1 MEQIQRDS
9 FVTLCPGSGGINGAK
24 RIFIKILANLRNIS
38 YLCPVIAN
46 YRRFDDE
53 DDKDSQV

>member
-1 MEQIQRDS
+1 MI
-9 FVTLCPGSGGINGAK
+9 LCPGSGGINGSK

-46 YRRFDDE
+46 YQRFDDE